1 MLVLVFSRRRRQTR
15 CALVTGVQTCALPIS
30 GACSPARQ
38 DAATHRSPHGHIT
51 QLGEEQKK
59 VLHPTP
65 GRVSCFLS
73 DRVPRRDLTGP
84 ARPVGLRGKCPPAS
98 ACGGCL
104 LLDFAPKAYGPRR
117 AVGSQAC
124 RNASSRLCAWGTPCK
139 SEWG

>member
-1 MLVLVFSRRRRQTR
+1 MCYWYVFFFLLIRRPPVSTR
-15 CALVTGVQTCALPIS
+15 TYTLFPYTTRFRSGRSGVPT

-38 DAATHRSPHGHIT
+38 YSATHRSPHGHIT

-98 ACGGCL
+98 ACEIG
-104 LLDFAPKAYGPRR
+104 R
-117 AVGSQAC
+117 AHV
-124 RNASSRLCAWGTPCK
+124 
-139 SEWG
+139 

>member
-1 MLVLVFSRRRRQTR
+1 MSDRSTGAGAPA
-15 CALVTGVQTCALPIS
+15 ALRPGLPLN
-30 GACSPARQ
+30 
-38 DAATHRSPHGHIT
+38 AAIRGGFF
-51 QLGEEQKK
+51 L

-104 LLDFAPKAYGPRR
+104 LLDFAPKAYRPPR

-124 RNASSRLCAWGTPCK
+124 RNPSSRLFAFGPPL
-139 SEWG
+139 